1 MTTLR
6 RLLVVLVVIGLA
18 AGAVYAV
25 EQALRSQLLVL
36 LDNGERRGE
45 ATEARGE
52 HEDDEHG
59 EEEHARPR
67 RGTGEG
73 RGRQRVEGPSPLDE
87 HFEPMEGLAGLGSDL
102 LLVSA
107 VGAVVIA
114 MDYGVTR
121 VRKPGRRRPHA

>member
-25 EQALRSQLLVL
+25 EQALRPQLLVL

-45 ATEARGE
+45 AAEARGE

-59 EEEHARPR
+59 EAEHTRPR
-67 RGTGEG
+67 RGAGEG
-73 RGRQRVEGPSPLDE
+73 RGRQRAEGPSPLNE
-87 HFEPMEGLAGLGSDL
+87 HFEPLEGLAGLGGDVL
-102 LLVSA
+102 L
-107 VGAVVIA
+107 VGAVGGAVVGV
-114 MDYGVTR
+114 DYAAAR
-121 VRKPGRRRPHA
+121 LRKPWRK

>member
-6 RLLVVLVVIGLA
+6 RLLVVLVVIGLV

-25 EQALRSQLLVL
+25 EQALRPQLLVL

-52 HEDDEHG
+52 HEDDEHR

-73 RGRQRVEGPSPLDE
+73 RRRQRVEGPSPLDE
-87 HFEPMEGLAGLGSDL
+87 HFEPLEGLAGLGGDVL
-102 LLVSA
+102 L
-107 VGAVVIA
+107 VGAVGGAVIGV
-114 MDYGVTR
+114 DYAAAR
-121 VRKPGRRRPHA
+121 LSKRRRK